1 MARDRNRKA
10 KHIKK
15 SRKRTIRRSNSKT
28 LLRVF
33 EALNLSRRKRISSSA
48 AAKTAGTTLPTIKR
62 LVPDALVQDRP
73 GGPVRV
79 KPSDRYSEKVEILT
93 EAGALVV
100 TARGSRQRQL
110 AGQHRA
116 TYMAVVERKK
126 PASAL
131 EQFRG
136 RKVGGHEL
144 PSDYARLV
152 TLANAGVL
160 GQLDRLYVSAGGGR

>member
-1 MARDRNRKA
+1 MARDPRRKA
-10 KHIKK
+10 KRTKK
-15 SRKRTIRRSNSKT
+15 SRKSTIRRSNPKT

-33 EALNLSRRKRISSSA
+33 EALNLSRRKRISPSA
-48 AAKTAGTTLPTIKR
+48 AAKAAGTTLPTLKR
-62 LVPDALVQDRP
+62 LAPDALIQNRA
-73 GGPVRV
+73 GGPIHV

-93 EAGALVV
+93 DAGALVV

-116 TYMAVVERKK
+116 TYMDVVNRKK

-136 RKVGGHEL
+136 RKVGGHQL
-144 PSDYARLV
+144 LSDYARLV
-152 TLANAGVL
+152 TLAKAGVL
-160 GQLDRLYVSAGGGR
+160 GQLDTLYVSAGGGR